1 MATLSVTIIAK
12 DEEDVIGRVLDCARK
27 FADEIIVADTGS
39 KDNTCDIARAR
50 GAKVYHF
57 KWADDFAAARNFAFS
72 KATCDYVMW
81 LDADDVVI
89 DDNVDR
95 IIALKP
101 LLDTR
106 DIWYFKYATAFDK
119 DGRPTFEYWR
129 ERVFRRSLGER
140 WTDPVHEVFH
150 ATGTR
155 AFENVTVRHEKT
167 RPSPPRRNLDIYLGL
182 LSSGATLSPRQ
193 KFYFANEL
201 YQNGLTSLAVP
212 AYRDFL
218 DSDGMA
224 ENKVQ
229 AHINLARIFAA
240 EKDLSGSLAE
250 LTRAL
255 AVGEPSAE
263 LCVALGNAFL
273 SVEKTDAATFWYKAA
288 LRPLPETTLA
298 FVDVYCYNYYPLIQ
312 LGLCAYRK
320 GDINAAIDFTTRAL
334 SYKKEDEIAL
344 GNLAWF
350 RKFLAS
356 KGE

>member
-12 DEEDVIGRVLDCARK
+12 DEADVIARVLDCAKK
-27 FADEIIVADTGS
+27 FADETIVADTGS
-39 KDNTCDIARAR
+39 KDRTADIARSR
-50 GAKVYHF
+50 GAKVYDF

-81 LDADDVVI
+81 LDADDVVSG
-89 DDNVDR
+89 DNIDR

-129 ERVFRRSLGER
+129 ERVFRRSLGEK

-150 ATGTR
+150 AAGTR
-155 AFENVTVRHEKT
+155 AFENVTVMHAKT
-167 RPSPPRRNLDIYLGL
+167 RPSPPRRNLDIYLSL
-182 LSSGATLSPRQ
+182 LASGATLSPRQ

-201 YQNGLTSLAVP
+201 YQNGLTTLAVP

-218 DSDGMA
+218 ASDGMA

-229 AHINLARIFAA
+229 AHINLARIFAVG
-240 EKDLSGSLAE
+240 KDPTASLKE
-250 LTRAL
+250 LTDAL

-273 SVEKTDAATFWYKAA
+273 AVGDVDAATFWYKAA

-312 LGLCAYRK
+312 LGLCAYKK
-320 GDINAAIDFTTRAL
+320 GDITGAIDFTTRAL
-334 SYKKEDEIAL
+334 SYKKDDGIAL
-344 GNLAWF
+344 GNLAF
-350 RKFLAS
+350 FKKLLQ
-356 KGE
+356 